1 MWHDAIDCAPRFIF
15 DVQLKDGSV
24 VEAHHI
30 MGNFETLDGQVLYPE
45 KFRFKECRVVVP
57 VSGLPRN
64 LTKHAPD
71 GAVCTCAEF
80 VQSVFDPRRCAVCRK
95 PAPPVM

>member
-30 MGNFETLDGQVLYPE
+30 MGSFETHDGQVLYPE
-45 KFRFKECRVVVP
+45 KFRFKECRVVIP
-57 VSGLPRN
+57 VSGMPRN
-64 LTKHAPD
+64 LTPRAAD
-71 GAVCTCAEF
+71 GAYRCENCNYPEEAHPTPGCVSF
-80 VQSVFDPRRCAVCRK
+80 QPRRKR
-95 PAPPVM
+95 